1 MFRLNYDFIA
11 DSFKIF
17 FQNKFGKRYA
27 STKDAMEAYN
37 NFVEAMNS
45 VDQHNENFKKGLANY
60 QISLNRFA
68 DFSQRGRQQI
78 SSGFRDTPAAT
89 MGRSVTVIGPD
100 MYPPAPD
107 SVDWKE
113 QGYCT
118 PGDKILV

>member
-1 MFRLNYDFIA
+1 M
-11 DSFKIF
+11 
-17 FQNKFGKRYA
+17 QNKFGKKYA
-27 STKDAMEAYN
+27 NIEDVLEAYK
-37 NFVEAMNS
+37 NFVEAINS

-68 DFSQRGRQQI
+68 DFSQRSRQQI
-78 SSGFRDTPAAT
+78 SSGFRDMPAAT
-89 MGRSVTVIGPD
+89 TGRTVTVINPD
-100 MYPPAPD
+100 THPPAPD